1 MKIAKNK
8 TKAIAIAM
16 FLMLSMAASMM
27 LVPTAN
33 AHTPAWSFTTFA
45 FIKVAPDPVGVGQ
58 KVNVIMWI
66 DKVCYGAAYV
76 NNIRF
81 HNYKLTITKPDNTTE
96 TKTWDVCQ
104 DTTSG
109 QYYGYTPDKVG
120 KYTFKFEFPE
130 QTYTYTTP
138 VEIFGV
144 GLIPNEYTND
154 TYLASS
160 ATATIT
166 VQEESVTAIT
176 SYPLPSEYW
185 TRPIYGENTD
195 WWSISSN
202 WLGTGAPGYSGGS
215 VYGYVSDAVGSQTSH
230 VMWTKPIQSGGVV
243 GGNQYFVQGDTFFEG
258 SAYINRYTN
267 PIVIDG
273 KIYYSEPLGFSSGTG
288 RQTDCVDLRT
298 GKLIWARS
306 DVPTPSFALIPNV
319 PPANPNQHGVF
330 PPMLVAAG
338 SGFFGPAGVPPGTW
352 VIFDAD
358 TGDWLYNATNIPS
371 GTSALGPNGEIMMYV
386 LQNKGNFTNP
396 NYYLGEWNSTNLF
409 YSVVGGFGLSPAG
422 RGSVFDAS
430 SSRMYDWN
438 VSVSSLNT
446 MTSTPSVVTAYY
458 GDTMLFLSGILP
470 SGGFAFAMVSS
481 APYTYF
487 ALNLNASKGALGS
500 TLWTKTYYPPTGAA
514 NNVTVFDAGCSPVS
528 RVFVESYKETGQWVG
543 YSLDTGAKLWGPTI
557 SQTAINPLDYY
568 GNQFSGASIAELAY
582 GNVYT
587 SEFGGILYCFDA
599 KTGNLKWTYGNGGS
613 GNSTN
618 AGYNAARG
626 NYPTFIAA
634 IGNGIIY
641 LETTE
646 HTVTTPIYKGAMTRA
661 VNATDGTE
669 IWTLSAYTGGGASGS
684 SYALAD
690 GFATFYNGYDNQIY
704 VVGRGPSATT
714 VTASPKVST
723 YGGNVLIEGSVTD
736 ISAGT
741 KQEEQAARFPNGV
754 ACASDASMKD
764 WMGYVYQQKPLPTN
778 FAGVQ
783 VTIDVLDSNFNY
795 RTIGSATID
804 ASGKYSLTWTPDIAG
819 NYTVIANF
827 AGTKG
832 YWPSYSETAFN
843 VMEAPQATA
852 TPTPT
857 PASMADLYFLPLSI
871 GMIIA
876 IVIVGALLALLML
889 RKRP

>member
-8 TKAIAIAM
+8 TKAIAIAI
-16 FLMLSMAASMM
+16 FLMLSMGASMM
-27 LVPTAN
+27 LVPTVN
-33 AHTPAWSFTTFA
+33 AHTPAWKITTFA

-66 DKVCYGAAYV
+66 DKVCYGAAYA
-76 NNIRF
+76 NDIRF

-104 DTTSG
+104 DTTSA
-109 QYYGYTPDKVG
+109 QYYGYTPAQAG

-138 VEIFGV
+138 IAGFG
-144 GLIPNEYTND
+144 GPPMPNEYTND

-166 VQEESVTAIT
+166 VQEEPVTAIT
-176 SYPLPSEYW
+176 SYPLPTEYW
-185 TRPIYGENTD
+185 TRPIYSENTD

-230 VMWTKPIQSGGVV
+230 VMWTKPLQSGGVV
-243 GGNQYFVQGDTFFEG
+243 GGNQYVVQGDTFFEG

-273 KIYYSEPLGFSSGTG
+273 KIYYSEPLGFSSGSG
-288 RQTDCVDLRT
+288 RQVDCVDLRT

-330 PPMLVAAG
+330 PPMLVYV
-338 SGFFGPAGVPPGTW
+338 SGGYDFFTGTFLPTTW
-352 VIFDAD
+352 MIYDAY
-358 TGDWLYNATNIPS
+358 TGDWLYNATSIPS
-371 GTSALGPNGEIMMYV
+371 GTSTRGPDGEIMMYV
-386 LQNKGNFTNP
+386 LQNLGNFTNP
-396 NYYLGEWNSTNLF
+396 NYYLGEWNSTNLM

-422 RGSVFDAS
+422 KGSVFDAS
-430 SSRMYDWN
+430 ASRMYDWN

-446 MTSTPSVVTAYY
+446 MTPSPSVVTAYY
-458 GDTMLFLSGILP
+458 GDIMLCRSGILP
-470 SGGFAFAMVSS
+470 SGGFAFATVSS
-481 APYTYF
+481 TPYTYF
-487 ALNLNASKGALGS
+487 ALNLNSSKGTLGN
-500 TLWTKTYYPPTGAA
+500 TLWTKTYYPPTGAD
-514 NNVTVFDAGCSPVS
+514 NNVTVFEGGCSPLS
-528 RVFVESYKETGQWVG
+528 RVFVQTYKETGKWVG
-543 YSLDTGAKLWGPTI
+543 FSLDTGEKLWGPTI
-557 SQTAINPLDYY
+557 SQTDINPLDYY
-568 GNQFSGASIAELAY
+568 GNQFSGASIAQLAY

-599 KTGNLKWTYGNGGS
+599 KTGNLKWTYGNGGE
-613 GNSTN
+613 GNNTSS
-618 AGYNAARG
+618 GYNSARG
-626 NYPTFIAA
+626 NYPTFIAT

-669 IWTLSAYTGGGASGS
+669 IWTLSAYIGGGQTGA

-690 GFATFYNGYDNQIY
+690 GFTTFFNGYDNQIY

-714 VTASPKVST
+714 VQAPMTAIT
-723 YGGNVLIEGSVTD
+723 AGNSVVIQGTVTD

-741 KQEEQAARFPNGV
+741 TLDAQAARFPNGV
-754 ACASDASMKD
+754 PAVSDASMKD
-764 WMGYVYQQKPLPTN
+764 WMGYVYQQKPFPTN
-778 FAGVQ
+778 AAGVE
-783 VTIDVLDSNFNY
+783 VTLDAVDPNGNFIHLG
-795 RTIGSATID
+795 TATSD
-804 ASGKYSLTWTPDIAG
+804 TSSLFSYAWTTPDIPG
-819 NYTVIANF
+819 KYTVIATF
-827 AGTKG
+827 AGSES
-832 YWPSYSETAFN
+832 YWPSYAETAM
-843 VMEAPQATA
+843 VVQEAPPA

-857 PASMADLYFLPLSI
+857 PAAPLPPFDLYI
-871 GMIIA
+871 AIATVVIVIA
-876 IVIVGALLALLML
+876 IVLVGVWI
-889 RKRP
+889 KKK